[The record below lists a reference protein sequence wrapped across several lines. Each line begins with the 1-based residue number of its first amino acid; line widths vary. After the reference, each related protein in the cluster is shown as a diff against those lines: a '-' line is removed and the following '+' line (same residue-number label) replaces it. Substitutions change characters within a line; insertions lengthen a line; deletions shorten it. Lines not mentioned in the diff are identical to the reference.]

1 MSNINCKTCAFLD
14 SYRGKVF
21 TGQWP
26 TIDQLF
32 RITVQRFPDRPCFT
46 SFDPEYFTVNY
57 REAHKKADKVASYL
71 QEKGILKGDRVALT
85 GKNAPEWTVSYL
97 AVLSAGG
104 TVVPIDYQLEPEKI
118 AHLMAFAGVKALIA
132 DEEKYDSLVENSK
145 GLNLS
150 AVLSLS
156 SEKPDYVF
164 DIKPKIA
171 KPKDAETDENDTAAI
186 LFTSGTTGNEKGVI
200 LTHKNFVSDVFLSQT
215 LLGVSERDV
224 FYALL
229 PLHHSYSMNAVFLQS
244 ISVGAEIV
252 FAKRLVVKQIL
263 SDLKRGRVTMFL
275 GIPLL
280 FNKLLKA
287 ILKGIREKGAAIY
300 GVVRF
305 LMGISGIIKKVLKIN
320 PGKALFHSILSK
332 ASLDT
337 IRICIS
343 GGGPLA
349 PSTFK
354 LFNQLGID
362 FVQGYGLTETAPI
375 AALNPVEKYKET
387 SVGKIIPEVDVK
399 IVDKDENGVGE
410 ILIKG
415 TIVTKGYYKNEEETE
430 EAFTEDGYFKTGDL
444 GYLDSDNYLYLSGRK
459 KSMIVTEGGK
469 NVYPEEI
476 EDHFQLFEEIE
487 QIAVRGYIKDR
498 EMKVEGIEAFIY
510 PSPDYFKEHSGVSPE
525 RRIGEI
531 IADVNRELLPY
542 QEIDK
547 FIILDEPME
556 MTTTKKIK
564 RYKLQEKTK

>member
-1 MSNINCKTCAFLD
+1 MSNISCSTCKFLD
-14 SYRGKVF
+14 SYRGKDF

-26 TIDQLF
+26 AIDRLF
-32 RITVQRFPDRPCFT
+32 RLTVKRFPGRPCFT
-46 SFDPEYFTVNY
+46 SFDPEHFTVNY
-57 REAHKKADKVASYL
+57 REALKLVERLAAYL
-71 QEKGILKGDRVALT
+71 REKGISKGDMVALT
-85 GKNAPEWTVSYL
+85 GKNTPEWAVSYL

-104 TVVPIDYQLEPEKI
+104 TVVPIDYQLEPERI
-118 AHLMAFAGVKALIA
+118 AHLMEFAGVKALIT
-132 DEEKYDSLVENSK
+132 DEEKYDLLVEK
-145 GLNLS
+145 AKALNLS
-150 AVLSLS
+150 GVLSLS
-156 SEKPDYVF
+156 SGKPEYVF
-164 DIKPKIA
+164 KINPKGKKPLEA
-171 KPKDAETDENDTAAI
+171 GTDENDTAAI

-200 LTHKNFVSDVFLSQT
+200 LTHGNFVSDIFLAQT
-215 LLGVSERDV
+215 LLGISEKDV

-263 SDLKRGRVTMFL
+263 SDLKKGKVTMFL

-287 ILKGIREKGAAIY
+287 ILKGIREKGTVIY
-300 GVVRF
+300 GIVRF
-305 LMGISGIIKKVLKIN
+305 LMGVSGIIKKTVSIN
-320 PGKALFHSILSK
+320 PGKFLFHSILKK

-337 IRICIS
+337 VRICIS

-349 PSTFK
+349 PSTFR

-387 SVGKIIPEVDVK
+387 SVGKIIPHVDVK
-399 IVDKDENGVGE
+399 IVDKDANGVGE

-415 TIVTKGYYKNEEETE
+415 PIVTKGYYKNREETK

-487 QIAVRGYIKDR
+487 QIAVQGYIKDK
-498 EMKVEGIEAFIY
+498 EMKVEGIEALVY
-510 PSPDYFKEHSGVSPE
+510 PSPDYFKENRDADAE
-525 RRIGEI
+525 KRIGEI
-531 IADVNRELLPY
+531 IEEVNRELLPY

-547 FIILDEPME
+547 FTVLSEPME

-564 RYKLQEKTK
+564 RYKLKTN